1 MVLTSRVVEWRGDL
15 WSSGPLFSCQL
26 GLRSWV
32 TPRTNFTT
40 GGKVNRTI
48 ADIFSQRLRKK
59 KKKNPEIIAP
69 AYGSHQ
75 VLLPPWRTEPDG
87 LSRNLLEISQC
98 FSSSCLHKAAN
109 SHPAGGML
117 SSYTPPHL
125 CRSTGLSPGIYS
137 TFLTLLGDTDLGTAR
152 MGEESA
158 ASYRCCRTVWVKGAK
173 SIF

>member
-1 MVLTSRVVEWRGDL
+1 MGHATQTLQRGVKWIEPSQTSFPEDWE
-15 WSSGPLFSCQL
+15 
-26 GLRSWV
+26 
-32 TPRTNFTT
+32 
-40 GGKVNRTI
+40 
-48 ADIFSQRLRKK
+48 KK
-59 KKKNPEIIAP
+59 KIKNPETVAP

-117 SSYTPPHL
+117 SSYTPPHISAGAL
-125 CRSTGLSPGIYS
+125 ACLLVSTLHSWHCWETQTS
-137 TFLTLLGDTDLGTAR
+137 
-152 MGEESA
+152 EQH
-158 ASYRCCRTVWVKGAK
+158 VWVKNLLRATDAAELFEWKGQK